1 MSAVRISQITAVAE
15 AEYEVDFEGQVD
27 PSTIR
32 CTVDLSG
39 SVPGIDPKPDVF
51 MTGDYG
57 DPRPIMAAVL
67 AVHRARQV
75 E

>member
-1 MSAVRISQITAVAE
+1 MSAVRISQITAVGE
-15 AEYEVDFEGQVD
+15 AEYEVVFEGAVD
-27 PSTIR
+27 PSTIL

-39 SVPGIDPKPDVF
+39 SVPGVNPKPDMF
-51 MTGDYG
+51 MTGNYG

-67 AVHRARQV
+67 AVHRARQA